1 MFGDGLHI
9 LYVNGEYQ
17 DVETPVGRLMHDF
30 YCTKSE
36 DMYSKVLA
44 DEVKYLKETEGG
56 RGRMCRILEEM
67 CEEVAEEVAKETAE
81 RVAKEKAKETAR
93 MLLELNKLSH
103 EEISESTG
111 LSIEVVEELAAQKT
125 A

>member
-1 MFGDGLHI
+1 M
-9 LYVNGEYQ
+9 
-17 DVETPVGRLMHDF
+17 ETPVGRLMHDF

-56 RGRMCRILEEM
+56 RVRMCRVLDEM
-67 CEEVAEEVAKETAE
+67 CEEVAKETAE
-81 RVAKEKAKETAR
+81 RVAEEKAKDTAR
-93 MLLELNKLSH
+93 MLLTLNKLSH
-103 EEISESTG
+103 EEISRSTG
-111 LSIEVVEELAAQKT
+111 LSIEVVEELATQKT